1 MAKLSSSENNCCS
14 RFFAVQS
21 EVNAFFKVVTVSV
34 TKSVSFN
41 ISDELV
47 VGLKFGIRIRKLSG
61 ISDVFLIPNE
71 SC

>member
-21 EVNAFFKVVTVSV
+21 EVNAFFKVVTVPV
-34 TKSVSFN
+34 IKGVSFSS
-41 ISDELV
+41 SDEF
-47 VGLKFGIRIRKLSG
+47 VGCFKFGIRIRKLNG
-61 ISDVFLIPNE
+61 FSDVFLIPNE

>member
-47 VGLKFGIRIRKLSG
+47 VCLKFGIRSG

>member
-1 MAKLSSSENNCCS
+1 MAKLSSGENNCCS

-47 VGLKFGIRIRKLSG
+47 GCFKFGIRIRKLNG
-61 ISDVFLIPNE
+61 FSDVFLIPLGG
-71 SC
+71 

>member
-47 VGLKFGIRIRKLSG
+47 GCFKFGIRIRKLNG
-61 ISDVFLIPNE
+61 FSDVFLIPLGG
-71 SC
+71 

>member
-34 TKSVSFN
+34 TKSITFN
-41 ISDELV
+41 IFDKFI
-47 VGLKFGIRIRKLSG
+47 GRFKFGIRIRKLNG